1 MLNYLRDLYEGLM
14 DVYRNQ
20 RDGPPQPRP
29 VPVLTPTPSPLA
41 PAPLEKT
48 PVPATALAAVK
59 RWRHPFGDKSNPLQ
73 QLTQL
78 ANAVAGYY
86 PIGVNGMW
94 HGGVHFDSGTAGIL
108 KQDHVRCIADG
119 EVVAYRIPGK
129 TPKTTYFPAPGVT
142 VAAPFASAFVLVRHR
157 LEAPALE
164 GSTDKPPSLI
174 FFSLYM
180 HLQDWESYKSNTEI
194 KRPAFWPEGFTL
206 RVKDTAN
213 DTALGAPNQ
222 RGLNLLHQPSRQ
234 GKAIGFLPR
243 GATLAVTGQGD
254 YRKLKGS
261 KGPQGLQS
269 DDGSLRGYIEFSRL
283 QLSAGDVYS
292 VAGASAALDVLAE
305 ADAKSEKLFK
315 LPKGS
320 EVTISGEG
328 RFRKLESV
336 AQYVQYASLE
346 RLRKPAVQNRV
357 LVLETPAPIKA
368 GELIG
373 HLGPYQ
379 ESNETSPQ
387 EKLHL
392 EVFTADD
399 MKSFLA
405 ASRAWAA
412 RMPASE
418 KTWLKIAGC
427 VPVVTHQDRF
437 SATNPP
443 TLFEPGS
450 ASTADLLVPK
460 NLLDDLPPERKI
472 QLPAVDGRNAINWYR
487 LDNLLNDLDGKLLEG
502 WVREEVG
509 VTPWVNPWSW
519 DGYDIIVNDDPPE
532 NGLAYVMDALGLSK
546 EEDRE
551 RNRPRIDASDKGPVK
566 TRLYD
571 IIDRDRNDKGSDE
584 GGRNGKITAT
594 EMRDAIRVPAYA
606 QSIAQLIIHYES
618 EWYYQ
623 QSKWDALDK
632 VLGHTTSAPMLNWVA
647 EKERIKQLG
656 WWEEVATGGILPKGA
671 KVYHLHPISLVGWL
685 GCKQGKI
692 TRQMLKLV
700 FEGLRNTSGKDDL
713 LQGMADEIS
722 ENAEDYKLDT
732 PLRLSHFFA
741 QVREEVGATLEVE
754 EHSFIFSVSY
764 LKENFRY
771 FIDHPAEASDYGY
784 TTVKTSLPL
793 SKKIELANRMYCN
806 KIGNGDV
813 SSGDGWKYRGR
824 GLKHLTGKSNYRGF
838 SDFHKEFWGEGV
850 DFSAS
855 PDLVHLNPKYALRS
869 GVYFWMK
876 NELYKIADRGAAPEN
891 VNEVTKI
898 VNRSTTSYK
907 ERRDHFRRIFIDEKI
922 FLDI

>member
-41 PAPLEKT
+41 PAPPEKT

-261 KGPQGLQS
+261 KGPQGLQN

-437 SATNPP
+437 SATHPP

-472 QLPAVDGRNAINWYR
+472 QLPAADGRNAVNWYR
-487 LDNLLNDLDGKLLEG
+487 LDHLLNDLDGNLLEG
-502 WVREEVG
+502 WVCEEVG

-519 DGYDIIVNDDPPE
+519 EGYDIVVNDDPPE

-551 RNRPRIDASDKGPVK
+551 RNRPRVDASDKGPVK

-584 GGRNGKITAT
+584 GGRNGKITAK

-623 QSKWDALDK
+623 
-632 VLGHTTSAPMLNWVA
+632 
-647 EKERIKQLG
+647 
-656 WWEEVATGGILPKGA
+656 
-671 KVYHLHPISLVGWL
+671 
-685 GCKQGKI
+685 
-692 TRQMLKLV
+692 
-700 FEGLRNTSGKDDL
+700 
-713 LQGMADEIS
+713 
-722 ENAEDYKLDT
+722 
-732 PLRLSHFFA
+732 
-741 QVREEVGATLEVE
+741 
-754 EHSFIFSVSY
+754 
-764 LKENFRY
+764 
-771 FIDHPAEASDYGY
+771 
-784 TTVKTSLPL
+784 
-793 SKKIELANRMYCN
+793 
-806 KIGNGDV
+806 
-813 SSGDGWKYRGR
+813 
-824 GLKHLTGKSNYRGF
+824 
-838 SDFHKEFWGEGV
+838 
-850 DFSAS
+850 
-855 PDLVHLNPKYALRS
+855 
-869 GVYFWMK
+869 
-876 NELYKIADRGAAPEN
+876 
-891 VNEVTKI
+891 
-898 VNRSTTSYK
+898 
-907 ERRDHFRRIFIDEKI
+907 
-922 FLDI
+922 

>member
-1 MLNYLRDLYEGLM
+1 
-14 DVYRNQ
+14 
-20 RDGPPQPRP
+20 
-29 VPVLTPTPSPLA
+29 
-41 PAPLEKT
+41 
-48 PVPATALAAVK
+48 
-59 RWRHPFGDKSNPLQ
+59 
-73 QLTQL
+73 
-78 ANAVAGYY
+78 
-86 PIGVNGMW
+86 MW
-94 HGGVHFDSGTAGIL
+94 HGGVHFDSGTAGIV
-108 KQDHVRCIADG
+108 KQDYVRCIADG

-129 TPKTTYFPAPGVT
+129 TPITTYFPAPGVT
-142 VAAPFASAFVLVRHR
+142 VEAPFASAFVLVRHR

-164 GSTDKPPSLI
+164 GSADKPPSLI

-180 HLQDWESYKSNTEI
+180 HLQDWESYKSNTDIE
-194 KRPAFWPEGFTL
+194 RPAFWPEGFTL
-206 RVKDTAN
+206 RVKETAN

-222 RGLNLLHQPSRQ
+222 RGLNLLHQPGRQ

-261 KGPQGLQS
+261 KGPQGLQN

-305 ADAKSEKLFK
+305 ADARSGKLFK

-320 EVTISGEG
+320 EVTISGDG

-336 AQYVQYASLE
+336 TQYVQYASLE

-357 LVLETPAPIKA
+357 LVLETPVPIKA

-399 MKSFLA
+399 MTSFLA

-418 KTWLKIAGC
+418 KTWLKIAGS
-427 VPVVTHQDRF
+427 VPVVTHQDSF

-443 TLFEPGS
+443 TLFEPGN
-450 ASTADLLVPK
+450 ASTADLLVPIT
-460 NLLDDLPPERKI
+460 LLDDLPPARKI
-472 QLPAVDGRNAINWYR
+472 QIPAAAGRNAINWYR
-487 LDNLLNDLDGKLLEG
+487 LDHLLNDLDGNLLEG

-532 NGLAYVMDALGLSK
+532 NGLAYVIDALGLSK

-584 GGRNGKITAT
+584 GGRDGKITAK
-594 EMRDAIRVPAYA
+594 EMRDAIHVPAYA

-632 VLGHTTSAPMLNWVA
+632 VLGHTTSAPMLNWIA

-656 WWEEVATGGILPKGA
+656 WWEEVANKGLLPKGG
-671 KVYHLHPISLVGWL
+671 KVYHLHPIGLSGWMGGPDL
-685 GCKQGKI
+685 LI
-692 TRQMLKLV
+692 TKEMLKKVDPVGAESHHLIILQYINKYAKV
-700 FEGLRNTSGKDDL
+700 YGLKEKKEIAHFLSQVAHESNLKVVQEGLRYSPRNMRKTFGCRVNNGVSGYDPATDDCSHGRL
-713 LQGMADEIS
+713 RD
-722 ENAEDYKLDT
+722 KLWT
-732 PLRLSHFFA
+732 HEGQYSFN
-741 QVREEVGATLEVE
+741 EEALG
-754 EHSFIFSVSY
+754 SY
-764 LKENFRY
+764 VY
-771 FIDHPAEASDYGY
+771 
-784 TTVKTSLPL
+784 
-793 SKKIELANRMYCN
+793 ANRM
-806 KIGNGDV
+806 GNG
-813 SSGDGWKYRGR
+813 SEESGEGYKYRGR
-824 GLKHLTGKSNYRGF
+824 GMIQLTGKSGYR
-838 SDFHKEFWGEGV
+838 DFQKIHNERNPDDIQ
-850 DFSAS
+850 DFLNN
-855 PDLVHLNPKYALRS
+855 PDLISEKIEYAVESAFVFWFTKKSPS
-869 GVYFWMK
+869 GVPLSQIAKRGTVSEVTQVVNGGQNGY
-876 NELYKIADRGAAPEN
+876 ADRKNRFNAIAPLLSIEI
-891 VNEVTKI
+891 E
-898 VNRSTTSYK
+898 
-907 ERRDHFRRIFIDEKI
+907 
-922 FLDI
+922 